1 MPNPVPEKRVGLA
14 LLFIGVISLYI
25 FMLSVWAGKSANP
38 WALAVIVLVLWA
50 GWRLR
55 ERFKSWGA
63 PPPQGPPKP
72 SGPAKGAGKAPGKA
86 APKKGGFGLPFG
98 RKPAPPPPPPP
109 PPAAPPPKR
118 GPLGFLWP
126 RTKGPP
132 KK

>member
-1 MPNPVPEKRVGLA
+1 MPNPAPEKRVGLA

-25 FMLSVWAGKSANP
+25 FMLSVWAGNSASP

-55 ERFKSWGA
+55 ERFKSWGV
-63 PPPQGPPKP
+63 PPPQEPPKP
-72 SGPAKGAGKAPGKA
+72 AGPAKAPGKA
-86 APKKGGFGLPFG
+86 APRKGGFGLPFG

-109 PPAAPPPKR
+109 PAPPPKS

-126 RTKGPP
+126 RAKGPP